1 MTNWSRPAGWRYA
14 ASVVCGLLLVACFP
28 DLHWRFLA
36 WVAVAPLLVALTAA
50 PRPRQACALGYIT
63 GAVFMAGSCYWLVY
77 VMQRYGNLG
86 AALSVGVVAL
96 LALIFA
102 LFFAAFGLAVGWAAR
117 RSPGWALMISPF
129 AWVAAEL
136 ARTYLITG
144 FPWNLLGYAVGADGL
159 RQLASV
165 TAVYGLSFLAVAT
178 SAVLVAVWRSGG
190 SAGRPKVWFAASC
203 LAGWVVLLLTANWLL
218 SPPVVRSGPDLA
230 YLLQPD
236 VPLDEWVQEKWAPW
250 HDPSALNRLVT
261 DSLDAVRSEMPAPNG
276 AQSQGQNQGQ
286 SQGLPQGLAQGGESA
301 SSVGAPMRIIVWA
314 ENPAPFYFP
323 RDPIFARAMAALARQ
338 AQAYVVFNTVTFAG
352 PDYTLPKNS
361 AIVLA
366 PTGLELLQYD
376 KIHLVPFGE
385 YVPAW
390 AFPGTIGKI
399 TAEVGDFVPGSEY
412 RTAPSR
418 RGGIGVFICYED
430 IFPQLVRRLTPA
442 GPGVLVSISNDSW
455 YDDSPAAA
463 QHLETARF
471 RAIENR
477 RYLLRA
483 TNDGITTVI
492 DPNGRVLESLPR
504 HVERVLPVRF
514 AFIEEST
521 FYTLHGD
528 VFAWLCVAV
537 TIVILGR
544 LGLKSFQSS
553 VFSSQFSGESKVE
566 S

>member
-1 MTNWSRPAGWRYA
+1 VREDDASGMRSGPRVRWCYA
-14 ASVVCGLLLVACFP
+14 ASVLSGLLMVACFRGP
-28 DLHWRFLA
+28 HWNLLV
-36 WVAVAPLLVALTAA
+36 WVAVIPLLVALTAA
-50 PRPRQACALGYIT
+50 PRLRQAFTLGYIT
-63 GAVFMAGSCYWLVY
+63 GVVFMAGSCYWLVY
-77 VMQRYGNLG
+77 VTQRYGNLG

-102 LFFAAFGLAVGWAAR
+102 FFFAAFGLAVGWAAQ
-117 RSPGWALMISPF
+117 RSPGWGLMLSPF

-144 FPWNLLGYAVGADGL
+144 FPWNLLGYAVGAGGL
-159 RQLASV
+159 RQLGSI

-178 SAVLVAVWRSGG
+178 SAVLAAVGQSRSI
-190 SAGRPKVWFAASC
+190 GRRKMWLGASRA
-203 LAGWVVLLLTANWLL
+203 AGWVALLLIANRLL
-218 SPPVVRSGPDLA
+218 APPVAKPGPDLA
-230 YLLQPD
+230 YLLQPA

-250 HDPSALNRLVT
+250 HDRQPLNRLVT
-261 DSLDAVRSEMPAPNG
+261 DSLDTLRSEVPAPANG
-276 AQSQGQNQGQ
+276 VASRA
-286 SQGLPQGLAQGGESA
+286 LAQGQAEIGESA
-301 SSVGAPMRIIVWA
+301 SSVGAAPMRIIVWA
-314 ENPAPFYFP
+314 ENPAPFYFR
-323 RDPIFARAMAALARQ
+323 RDPVFTEATTALARQ
-338 AQAYVVFNTVTFAG
+338 AQAYLVFNTVTFAG
-352 PDYTLPKNS
+352 SGGTLPKNS
-361 AIVLA
+361 AIVLD
-366 PTGLELLQYD
+366 PSGLQLLQYD

-390 AFPGTIGKI
+390 AFPGKIGKI

-412 RTAPSR
+412 RTATTPE
-418 RGGIGVFICYED
+418 GAIGVFICYED

-492 DPNGRVLESLPR
+492 DPYGRIVESLPR
-504 HVERVLPVRF
+504 HVERVLSAQF
-514 AFIEEST
+514 AFVREST

-528 VFAWLCVAV
+528 VFAWLCVAATLV
-537 TIVILGR
+537 MLARRQRT
-544 LGLKSFQSS
+544 SPAYH
-553 VFSSQFSGESKVE
+553 
-566 S
+566 

>member
-1 MTNWSRPAGWRYA
+1 MMSWPPLGWRYA
-14 ASVVCGLLLVACFP
+14 ASVLCGLLLMACFP
-28 DLHWRFLA
+28 DFRWRFLV
-36 WVAVAPLLVALTAA
+36 WVAVTPLLIALTTA
-50 PRPRQACALGYIT
+50 PRLRQAFALGYIT

-102 LFFAAFGLAVGWAAR
+102 LFFAAFGLAVGWTAR

-178 SAVLVAVWRSGG
+178 GALLAAVWRSGG
-190 SAGRPKVWFAASC
+190 SAGRRKVWLAASC
-203 LAGWVVLLLTANWLL
+203 LAGWPVLLLTANRLL
-218 SPPVVRSGPDLA
+218 APPAVKPGPDLA

-236 VPLDEWVQEKWAPW
+236 VPLDDWVQEKWAPW
-250 HDPSALNRLVT
+250 RDPSPLNRLVT
-261 DSLDAVRSEMPAPNG
+261 DSLDAVHSEMPAPNG
-276 AQSQGQNQGQ
+276 DQ
-286 SQGLPQGLAQGGESA
+286 SQGLARDSAESGENV
-301 SSVGAPMRIIVWA
+301 SSVGATPMRIIVWA
-314 ENPAPFYFP
+314 ESPAPFYFP
-323 RDPIFARAMAALARQ
+323 RDPVFAGAMAALARQ

-352 PDYTLPKNS
+352 PDYTRPKNS
-361 AIVLA
+361 AILLS
-366 PTGLELLQYD
+366 PMGLRLLQYD

-390 AFPGTIGKI
+390 AFPGKIGKI
-399 TAEVGDFVPGSEY
+399 TVQVGDFVPGSEY
-412 RTAPSR
+412 RTAATPK
-418 RGGIGVFICYED
+418 GAIGVFICYED
-430 IFPQLVRRLTPA
+430 IFPQLVRRLAPA

-483 TNDGITTVI
+483 TNDGITTTI
-492 DPNGRVLESLPR
+492 DPYGRIVESLPR
-504 HVERVLPVRF
+504 HVERVLSARF
-514 AFIEEST
+514 AFVKGST

-528 VFAWLCVAV
+528 VFAWLCVAATFV
-537 TIVILGR
+537 MLVLSRRPMKTGAERIRDQEIR
-544 LGLKSFQSS
+544 S
-553 VFSSQFSGESKVE
+553 
-566 S
+566 

>member
-14 ASVVCGLLLVACFP
+14 ASILCGLLLVGCFP
-28 DLHWRFLA
+28 GLHWHFLV
-36 WVAVAPLLVALTAA
+36 WVAVAPLLVALTSSS
-50 PRPRQACALGYIT
+50 RLRQVLLLGYIT

-77 VMQRYGNLG
+77 VMQRYGNLS

-102 LFFAAFGLAVGWAAR
+102 LFFGAFGLAVGWAAR
-117 RSPGWALMISPF
+117 RSQGWALIISPF

-144 FPWNLLGYAVGADGL
+144 FPWNLLGYAVAADGL

-178 SAVLVAVWRSGG
+178 SAVLVAVGRSGG
-190 SAGRPKVWFAASC
+190 AATARQAW
-203 LAGWVVLLLTANWLL
+203 LAPTLFAGWVVLLLIANRLL
-218 SPPVVRSGPDLA
+218 APPVAKPGPDVA

-250 HDPSALNRLVT
+250 RDPRPLNRLVT
-261 DSLDAVRSEMPAPNG
+261 DSLAGICSQTPAPNG
-276 AQSQGQNQGQ
+276 AGSLVLAPALV
-286 SQGLPQGLAQGGESA
+286 QGLTDGGENA
-301 SSVGAPMRIIVWA
+301 SSGGAAPVRIIIWA

-323 RDPIFARAMAALARQ
+323 RDPVFAGAMAALARQ

-366 PTGLELLQYD
+366 PTGLSLLQYD

-390 AFPGTIGKI
+390 AFPGKIGKI
-399 TAEVGDFVPGSEY
+399 TAQVGDFVPGSEY
-412 RTAPSR
+412 RTAASPK
-418 RGGIGVFICYED
+418 GAIGVFICYED
-430 IFPQLVRRLTPA
+430 IFPQLVRRLTPV

-463 QHLETARF
+463 QHLEIARF
-471 RAIENR
+471 RAVENR

-483 TNDGITTVI
+483 TNDGITTAI
-492 DPNGRVLESLPR
+492 DPYGRILESLPR
-504 HVERVLPVRF
+504 HVERVLCARF
-514 AFIEEST
+514 AFVKVST

-528 VFAWLCVAV
+528 VFAWLCVAM
-537 TIVILGR
+537 TLLILGR
-544 LGLKSFQSS
+544 LALKS
-553 VFSSQFSGESKVE
+553 VP
-566 S
+566 

>member
-1 MTNWSRPAGWRYA
+1 MRSGPRVRWCYA
-14 ASVVCGLLLVACFP
+14 ASVLSGLLMVACFRG
-28 DLHWRFLA
+28 LHWRFLV
-36 WVAVAPLLVALTAA
+36 WVAVIPLLVALTAA
-50 PRPRQACALGYIT
+50 PRLRQALAIGYIT

-102 LFFAAFGLAVGWAAR
+102 LFFAAFGLAVGWAAQ
-117 RSPGWALMISPF
+117 RSLGWGLMVSPF

-178 SAVLVAVWRSGG
+178 SAAVVGGWRSGR
-190 SAGRPKVWFAASC
+190 SAGRRKMWLAAAS
-203 LAGWVVLLLTANWLL
+203 WVVLLLIANRLL
-218 SPPVVRSGPDLA
+218 APPVAKSGPDLA
-230 YLLQPD
+230 YLLQPN

-250 HDPSALNRLVT
+250 HDPRPLNRLVT
-261 DSLDAVRSEMPAPNG
+261 DSLDAVRSSPANG
-276 AQSQGQNQGQ
+276 APTRSL
-286 SQGLPQGLAQGGESA
+286 SQGLVQGLVERGESA
-301 SSVGAPMRIIVWA
+301 NSVGAASMRIIVWA
-314 ENPAPFYFP
+314 ENPAPFYFQ
-323 RDPIFARAMAALARQ
+323 RDPVLTAAMTALARQ

-352 PDYTLPKNS
+352 SDYTLPKNS
-361 AIVLA
+361 AIVLD
-366 PTGLELLQYD
+366 PSGLQVLQYD

-390 AFPGTIGKI
+390 AFPGKIGKI
-399 TAEVGDFVPGSEY
+399 TAQVGDFVRGSEY
-412 RTAPSR
+412 RTAPTPK
-418 RGGIGVFICYED
+418 GAIGVFICYED

-442 GPGVLVSISNDSW
+442 GPGVLASISNDSW

-492 DPNGRVLESLPR
+492 DPYGRIVESLPR
-504 HVERVLPVRF
+504 HVERVLSAQF
-514 AFIEEST
+514 AFVREST

-528 VFAWLCVAV
+528 VFAWLCVAATLV
-537 TIVILGR
+537 MLARRPVKTGGDATPAKRSEAKI
-544 LGLKSFQSS
+544 
-553 VFSSQFSGESKVE
+553 
-566 S
+566 

>member
-14 ASVVCGLLLVACFP
+14 ASVLSALLLVACFP
-28 DLHWRFLA
+28 DLRWRFLV
-36 WVAVAPLLVALTAA
+36 WVAVTPLLVALTTAL
-50 PRPRQACALGYIT
+50 RLRQAFLLGYIT
-63 GAVFMAGSCYWLVY
+63 GTVFMAGSCYWLVY

-86 AALSVGVVAL
+86 AALSAGVVAL
-96 LALIFA
+96 LALMFA
-102 LFFAAFGLAVGWAAR
+102 LFFAAFGLAVSWAAR
-117 RSPGWALMISPF
+117 RSPGWGLMISPF

-165 TAVYGLSFLAVAT
+165 TAVYGLSFVAVAT
-178 SAVLVAVWRSGG
+178 SALLAAVWRSGG
-190 SAGRPKVWFAASC
+190 STGRRKVSLAAAR
-203 LAGWVVLLLTANWLL
+203 LAGWVVLLLTANRLL
-218 SPPVVRSGPDLA
+218 APPVVKSGRDLA
-230 YLLQPD
+230 YLLQPN
-236 VPLDEWVQEKWAPW
+236 VPLDDWVQEKWAPW
-250 HDPSALNRLVT
+250 HDPGPLNRLVT
-261 DSLDAVRSEMPAPNG
+261 DSLDAVHGEMPAPNG
-276 AQSQGQNQGQ
+276 ARSQD
-286 SQGLPQGLAQGGESA
+286 LAQGVADSGEIA
-301 SSVGAPMRIIVWA
+301 SSVGAAPMRIIVWA

-323 RDPIFARAMAALARQ
+323 RDPVFTGAMTALARQ

-352 PDYTLPKNS
+352 ADYTMPKNS

-366 PTGLELLQYD
+366 PTGVQLLQYD

-385 YVPAW
+385 YVPGW
-390 AFPGTIGKI
+390 AFPGKIGKI
-399 TAEVGDFVPGSEY
+399 TAQVGDFVPGSEY
-412 RTAPSR
+412 RTASSPK
-418 RGGIGVFICYED
+418 GAIGVFICYED

-492 DPNGRVLESLPR
+492 DPYGRIVEGLPR
-504 HVERVLPVRF
+504 HVERVLPARFEFVRG
-514 AFIEEST
+514 ST

-537 TIVILGR
+537 TLVMLVRSRPMKAG
-544 LGLKSFQSS
+544 GDA
-553 VFSSQFSGESKVE
+553 SQTKRSEAE
-566 S
+566 I